1 MGYEEHIPVLAEEV
15 TELILT
21 DREGSYID
29 ATLGMGGHSLHLL
42 GAAGESLRVTGLDT
56 DVRALEEAK
65 RRLARYT
72 GRVTFLQGNFR
83 RLDSLA
89 TVPPYDGILADLG
102 ISSLQLSDSSR
113 GFSYLTDG
121 PLDMSMGEEGRSVQ
135 TLVMEGSEREIDR
148 VLRDFGEER
157 WHRAVARK
165 IARERDR
172 DPIITTGRLRNVV
185 EKALPVKGR
194 MSSLSR
200 VFQAF
205 RIWANEELE
214 SLEEF
219 LPQSVEL
226 LKPGGR
232 LVVISYHSLEDRIVK
247 RFLKQEEGGCV
258 CPKEFPECRCGRTKR
273 MKIIT
278 RRPVRPSQQEIDE
291 NPRARS
297 ARLRAAE
304 RI

>member
-1 MGYEEHIPVLAEEV
+1 MAEEV
-15 TELILT
+15 TNLILT
-21 DREGSYID
+21 DRDGCYID
-29 ATLGMGGHSLHLL
+29 ATLGTGGHALHLL
-42 GAAGESLRVTGLDT
+42 GAAGGSLRVTGLDR
-56 DVRALEEAK
+56 DMRALEEAK
-65 RRLARYT
+65 RRLARYA

-83 RLDSLA
+83 RIGTLVA
-89 TVPPYDGILADLG
+89 EPAYAGIIADLG
-102 ISSLQLSDSSR
+102 LSSLQLSDSSR
-113 GFSYLTDG
+113 GFSYMTDG
-121 PLDMSMGEEGRSVQ
+121 PLDMSMGGEGRSVRK
-135 TLVMEGSEREIDR
+135 LIMEGSEREIDL
-148 VLRDFGEER
+148 VLWDYGEER
-157 WHRAVARK
+157 YHRAVARK
-165 IARERDR
+165 IVRERVLG
-172 DPIITTGRLRNVV
+172 PIIGTHHLRRVV
-185 EKALPVKGR
+185 ERALPVKGR

-205 RIWANEELE
+205 RIWSNEELE

-247 RFLKQEEGGCV
+247 RFLKQEEAGCV
-258 CPKEFPECRCGRTKR
+258 CPKEFPECGCGKTER

-278 RRPVRPSQQEIDE
+278 RRPVRPSQREITE

>member
-1 MGYEEHIPVLAEEV
+1 MAEEV
-15 TELILT
+15 TGLILT
-21 DREGSYID
+21 DREGCYID
-29 ATLGMGGHSLHLL
+29 ATLGTGGHTLHLL
-42 GAAGESLRVTGLDT
+42 GAAGGSLSVTGLDR
-56 DVRALEEAK
+56 DIGALEEAK
-65 RRLARYT
+65 RRLAPYA

-83 RLDSLA
+83 HIGALA
-89 TVPPYDGILADLG
+89 SEPPYDGILADLG
-102 ISSLQLSDSSR
+102 LSSLQLSDSSR

-121 PLDMSMGEEGRSVQ
+121 PLDMSMGGKGRSVRK
-135 TLVMEGSEREIDR
+135 LIMEGSEREIDR
-148 VLRDFGEER
+148 VLWEFGEER
-157 WHRAVARK
+157 WHRAVAREIVK
-165 IARERDR
+165 ERIQG
-172 DPIITTGRLRNVV
+172 PIIGTHHLRRVV
-185 EKALPVKGR
+185 ERALPVKGR

-205 RIWANEELE
+205 RIWSNEELE

-247 RFLKQEEGGCV
+247 RFLKQEEAGCI
-258 CPKEFPECRCGRTKR
+258 CPKEFPLCRCGKTER

-278 RRPVRPSQQEIDE
+278 RRPIGPSPREVTE
-291 NPRARS
+291 NTRARS

>member
-1 MGYEEHIPVLAEEV
+1 MEYEEHIPVLAEEV
-15 TELILT
+15 TGFILT

-29 ATLGMGGHSLHLL
+29 ATLGMGGHALHLL
-42 GAAGESLRVTGLDT
+42 GAAGGSLRVTGLDRDT
-56 DVRALEEAK
+56 RALAEAR
-65 RRLARYT
+65 RRLEHYT
-72 GRVTFLQGNFR
+72 DRVTFLQGNFR
-83 RLDSLA
+83 RIGTIA
-89 TVPPYDGILADLG
+89 TEPPYDGILADLG

-113 GFSYLTDG
+113 GFSYQTDG
-121 PLDMSMGEEGRSVQ
+121 PLDMSMGAEGRSVEK
-135 TLVMEGSEREIDR
+135 LVMEGNEREIDL

-157 WHRAVARK
+157 YHRAVARE
-165 IARERDR
+165 IVRDR
-172 DPIITTGRLRNVV
+172 ARGPINTTHHLRRIV
-185 EKALPVKGR
+185 ERALPVKGR

-205 RIWANEELE
+205 RIWSNEELE

-258 CPKEFPECRCGRTKR
+258 CPKEFPECRCGKTKR
-273 MKIIT
+273 IKIIT
-278 RRPVRPSQQEIDE
+278 RRPVRPSHQEIEE

>member
-1 MGYEEHIPVLAEEV
+1 MEFEEHIPVMAEEATGLV
-15 TELILT
+15 MTNR
-21 DREGSYID
+21 DGNYMD
-29 ATLGMGGHSLHLL
+29 VTLGTGGHTLHLL
-42 GAAGESLRVTGLDT
+42 GAGGGSLRVTALDR
-56 DVRALEEAK
+56 DVRALGEAK
-65 RRLARYT
+65 RKLAPYA
-72 GRVTFLQGNFR
+72 GRVTFLHGNFR
-83 RLDSLA
+83 RIAALA
-89 TVPPYDGILADLG
+89 AEPSYDGILADLG
-102 ISSLQLSDSSR
+102 LSTLQLSDPSR
-113 GFSYLTDG
+113 GFSYQVNG
-121 PLDMSMGEEGRSVQ
+121 PLDMSMGGEGRSVRK
-135 TLVMEGSEREIDR
+135 LVMEGSEREIDR
-148 VLRDFGEER
+148 VLREYGEER
-157 WHRAVARK
+157 RHRAVARS
-165 IARERDR
+165 IVRERSR
-172 DPIITTGRLRNVV
+172 GSITGTHHLRSIV
-185 EKALPVKGR
+185 EQALPVKGR

-200 VFQAF
+200 VFQAL
-205 RIWANEELE
+205 RIWSNEELE

-247 RFLKQEEGGCV
+247 RFLKQEEAGCI

-278 RRPVRPSQQEIDE
+278 RRPVRPSQQEITE